1 MKRKLA
7 LIMAGAMVGTMVPAI
22 PAHAATDNR
31 VDKVVSVN
39 SDDEFGTEGGVE
51 RTDYSTL
58 KIKNDKKDITTASTF
73 RVVLGAGAKWA
84 KKGAGYEVDG
94 TETVGTTTITREAIN
109 DTVLEVRTNAGLSL
123 DTDTISVPMYVKLDG
138 ASGQLKAT
146 VDARDAAVTAG
157 EYTYAVVAD
166 GDTTATA
173 GSKEVIV
180 RGEDQKIANITI
192 DETTIGKMKAG
203 SFKVKLPADFEWDT
217 TGTAGTNAT
226 KVVGTGDVTATIAS
240 AQPDARE
247 LVIDVTRGSSSKR
260 SSILIT
266 GFVKA
271 TRDAKFG
278 DVDVSISDIKGTN
291 IASKSGLVVAEYKD
305 YGVSVKADKVIDV
318 VAGKEDSAAYKVKLI
333 LEESAKATLMK
344 GRDIEFTMDKGVAA
358 VPAGESVTITKKS
371 GTTVLATTA
380 TDNSMKEGKA
390 KNESNSAGDEWKDQ
404 TSQFDINVT
413 DVSTDKAKYEIEFPV
428 LVSADYSGDVK
439 IKIKGAG
446 ITEQEVVIAKA
457 KPMVTMEVKK
467 GDNAKLADVKVG
479 VQGQDAPEM
488 VLTEAASGALRKG
501 EFRIKFDKDFY
512 GVSFDDVK
520 FEVVEGDIQI
530 DQSASG
536 TANGKKEIKLV
547 IKSDSRKASK
557 IKISGIKVS
566 LDRTAPEGTL
576 KTKLVGVNSITSNK
590 VTKDTTV
597 EAGLYK
603 DMSGNVAKFDYVNVV
618 TPAPGAVKSTT
629 TFALDSTKYTVLK
642 DGVKEEKEM
651 DVAPFVSNGRAMLPV
666 RYVSEALNSQV
677 VWDDATRTATIFKGD
692 RVVQFVL
699 DQNYYTVNG
708 VKVFMDTKPVV
719 KNGRALLPIRYV
731 ADALGVVLE
740 WNDADKTIT
749 VQY

>member
-22 PAHAATDNR
+22 PAHAASDNR
-31 VDKVVSVN
+31 VDRVVQVK
-39 SDDEFGTEGGVE
+39 SDD
-51 RTDYSTL
+51 TL
-58 KIKNDKKDITTASTF
+58 AATNAPNLVIKNDKSDFNGTETF
-73 RVVLGAGAKWA
+73 RVTLGKGAKWA
-84 KKGAGYEVDG
+84 SDTTVATRATIDKTGATLVRQELVNDQTLEIEVNDA
-94 TETVGTTTITREAIN
+94 TWEADQQIK
-109 DTVLEVRTNAGLSL
+109 LPM
-123 DTDTISVPMYVKLDG
+123 SVKFDG
-138 ASGQLKAT
+138 ASAGEQKVT
-146 VDARDAAVTAG
+146 IDRRDSHLTSG

-166 GDTTATA
+166 GDTVATA
-173 GSKEVIV
+173 GTKEVIV

-192 DETTIGKMKAG
+192 DETTAGKITAG
-203 SFKVKLPADFEWDT
+203 KFKVKLPADFEWDT
-217 TGTAGTNAT
+217 TGATLGTDRTN
-226 KVVGTGDVTATIAS
+226 VVATGDLTVSAFSATS
-240 AQPDARE
+240 DPRE
-247 LVIDVTRGSSSKR
+247 LEVTLTRSGTAKR
-260 SSILIT
+260 SSIMIT
-266 GFVKA
+266 GVVRA

-278 DVDVSISDIKGTN
+278 DVDVNISDIN
-291 IASKSGLVVAEYKD
+291 ANVAAKSGLVVAEYKD
-305 YGVSVKADKVIDV
+305 YGVNIKADKVIDV
-318 VAGKEDSAAYKVKLI
+318 VAGKEDNSAYKVKLI

-358 VPAGESVTITKKS
+358 IPAGEKVTITKKS
-371 GTTVLATTA
+371 GTTVLATKA
-380 TDNSMKEGKA
+380 VDNSMDASGVVKTDA
-390 KNESNSAGDEWKDQ
+390 NSANDEWKEQ
-404 TSQFDINVT
+404 ASQFDINVT

-428 LVSADYSGDVK
+428 LVSADYTGDVK
-439 IKIKGAG
+439 IKVKGAG
-446 ITEQEVVIAKA
+446 ISEQEVVIAKA
-457 KPMVTMEVKK
+457 KQMVTMEVKK

-488 VLTEAASGALRKG
+488 VLTEAAAGSLRKG

-576 KTKLVGVNSITSNK
+576 KTKLVGVNSISGGK
-590 VTKDTTV
+590 VAKDTTV

>member
-58 KIKNDKKDITTASTF
+58 KIKNDKTDITTASTF

-94 TETVGTTTITREAIN
+94 TQTLGAATVTREAIN
-109 DTVLEVRTNAGLSL
+109 DTVLEIRTDAGLAL
-123 DTDTISVPMYVKLDG
+123 DATVDVPMYVKLDG

-180 RGEDQKIANITI
+180 RGEDQKVANITI

-240 AQPDARE
+240 SQPDARE
-247 LVIDVTRGSSSKR
+247 LVIDVTRGSNTKR

-358 VPAGESVTITKKS
+358 VPAGESITITKKS

-380 TDNSMKEGKA
+380 TDSSIESGKA
-390 KNESNSAGDEWKDQ
+390 KNVANSAGDEWKDQ

-629 TFALDSTKYTVLK
+629 TFSLDSTKYTILK

-666 RYVSEALNSQV
+666 RYVSEALNAQV
-677 VWDDATRTATIFKGD
+677 VWDEATRTATIFKGD

-731 ADALGVVLE
+731 ADALGVVLQ

>member
-1 MKRKLA
+1 
-7 LIMAGAMVGTMVPAI
+7 MAGAMVGTMVPAI
-22 PAHAATDNR
+22 PAHAASENR

-39 SDDEFGTEGGVE
+39 SDDIFGTDGGVE
-51 RTDYSTL
+51 RTDKATIT
-58 KIKNDKKDITTASTF
+58 IKNDKKDITTASTF
-73 RVVLGAGAKWA
+73 RVVLGAGAKWD
-84 KKGAGYEVDG
+84 KKGTGTTYEVDATG
-94 TETVGTTTITREAIN
+94 LPVGSTTYDRKVLN
-109 DTVLEVRTNAGLSL
+109 DTVLEVTVHGNVVS
-123 DTDTISVPMYVKLDG
+123 DTAEMQIPMFVKLDG

-146 VDARDAAVTAG
+146 VEGRDSAVTSG
-157 EYTYAVVAD
+157 EYTYAIVAD

-173 GSKEVIV
+173 GTKEVIV
-180 RGEDQKIANITI
+180 RGENQKIANITI
-192 DETTIGKMKAG
+192 DETTIGKIKDG
-203 SFKVKLPADFEWDT
+203 KFKVKLPSDFEWDLDGAEAT
-217 TGTAGTNAT
+217 TVT
-226 KVVGTGDVTATIAS
+226 GTGDLAGKVTRAINNG
-240 AQPDARE
+240 DARE
-247 LVIDVTRGSSSKR
+247 LVVEITGRNTNSMR
-260 SSILIT
+260 SSILIS
-266 GFVKA
+266 GYVKA

-278 DVDVSISDIKGTN
+278 DVDVSISDLSTSKV
-291 IASKSGLVVAEYKD
+291 ASKSGLVVAEYKD
-305 YGVSVKADKVIDV
+305 YGVNIKADKVVDV
-318 VAGKEDSAAYKVKLI
+318 VAGKEDNSAYKVKLI
-333 LEESAKATLMK
+333 LEESAKATLMS

-358 VPAGESVTITKKS
+358 IPAGESVTITKKS
-371 GTTVLATTA
+371 GSTVLATTA
-380 TDNSMKEGKA
+380 TDNSMTSGKA
-390 KNESNSAGDEWKDQ
+390 KTETNSAKDEWSYQ

-413 DVSTDKAKYEIEFPV
+413 NVSTEKAKYEIEFPV

-439 IKIKGAG
+439 IKVKGAG
-446 ITEQEVVIAKA
+446 ISEQEVVIAKA

-479 VQGQDAPEM
+479 VQAQDAPEM
-488 VLTEAASGALRKG
+488 VLTEATSGALRKG

-576 KTKLVGVNSITSNK
+576 KTKLVGVNSIDTTTTPKPS
-590 VTKDTTV
+590 KDTTV

-629 TFALDSTKYTVLK
+629 TFALDSTKYTMLK

-666 RYVSEALNSQV
+666 RYVSEALNAQV

-731 ADALGVVLE
+731 ADALGVVLQ